1 MNLIEKKILSDG
13 VIEPGNI
20 LKINNFLNQQIE
32 PDVVSFI
39 AQELKKRY
47 EGVEITKILTIEI
60 SGIPIA
66 TILGHFLNLPVIFAR
81 KQEVSQ
87 TTADTYS
94 SQAFSFTHKQQNK
107 VYVPMPFISSADKIL
122 IVDDFLANG
131 EAARALIDIVNQAGA
146 TIAGIGMAI
155 EKGFMK
161 GGRELRAE
169 GYRVEAVA
177 IIDEMDYHTQSIRFR
192 DNKSSHFIKL
202 RE

>member
-1 MNLIEKKILSDG
+1 MNFIEKKILSDG
-13 VIEPGNI
+13 VIEPGHI

-94 SQAFSFTHKQQNK
+94 SLAFSFTHKQQNK
-107 VYVPMPFISSADKIL
+107 VYVPTPFISSTDKIL
-122 IVDDFLANG
+122 IIDDFLANG

-161 GGRELRAE
+161 GGKELRAE
-169 GYRVEAVA
+169 GYRVESVA
-177 IIDEMDYHTQSIRFR
+177 IIDEMDYETKTIRFR
-192 DNKSSHFIKL
+192 EK
-202 RE
+202 